1 MASSS
6 GTAASGPAAA
16 PLVSASAAPLAP
28 SAWDKFKE
36 YLLVP
41 FDKAIIKTAPEI
53 GHLAPV
59 IFTMGAL
66 FVSFITLNYPL
77 FVFSLSSAEAFLVY
91 NAIST
96 AATYT
101 ATPFTATK
109 ETPGEQ
115 GKQSKCSSVFQSM
128 NPSRFKYFMSHG
140 IVKEFPNSPL
150 YFISFAAAYCL
161 QSMSFFSEEASEL
174 GPQYSNRQYI
184 GILATALFITLYSI
198 YLLAYGCDGVFNLL
212 ITIIIGLVVG
222 YLICYQNYFLLG
234 KTGVDL
240 LFIPPI
246 ARRSGMDYICV
257 TTNTPNK

>member
-6 GTAASGPAAA
+6 GPAASGLAAA
-16 PLVSASAAPLAP
+16 PVASPGPLAP
-28 SAWDKFKE
+28 SGWDKFKE

-41 FDKAIIKTAPEI
+41 FDKAIIKTAPEL
-53 GHLAPV
+53 GHLSPV
-59 IFTMGAL
+59 IFTIGSL

-77 FVFSLSSAEAFLVY
+77 FVFSLSSVEAFLVY

-96 AATYT
+96 AAAYT
-101 ATPFTATK
+101 ITPFTQTSGQEK
-109 ETPGEQ
+109 EH
-115 GKQSKCSSVFQSM
+115 CSSFFQSM

-140 IVKEFPNSPL
+140 TVKEFPNSPL
-150 YFISFAAAYCL
+150 YFISFAASYCL

-184 GILATALFITLYSI
+184 GILATLLFITLYSI
-198 YLLAYGCDGVFNLL
+198 YLVAYGCDGVFNLL
-212 ITIIIGLVVG
+212 ITIIIGLLVG

>member
-6 GTAASGPAAA
+6 LSASPAASVDSPG
-16 PLVSASAAPLAP
+16 PLAP
-28 SAWDKFKE
+28 SGWDKFKE

-41 FDKAIIKTAPEI
+41 FDKAIIKTAPEL
-53 GHLAPV
+53 GHLSPV
-59 IFTMGAL
+59 IFTIGSL

-77 FVFSLSSAEAFLVY
+77 FVFSLSSVEAFLVY

-96 AATYT
+96 AAAYT
-101 ATPFTATK
+101 VTPFTQTSGQEK
-109 ETPGEQ
+109 EQ
-115 GKQSKCSSVFQSM
+115 CSSFFQSM

-140 IVKEFPNSPL
+140 TVKEFPNSPL
-150 YFISFAAAYCL
+150 YFISFAASYCL

-184 GILATALFITLYSI
+184 GILATLLFITLYSI
-198 YLLAYGCDGVFNLL
+198 YLVAYGCDGVFNLL
-212 ITIIIGLVVG
+212 VTIIIGLLVG

>member
-1 MASSS
+1 
-6 GTAASGPAAA
+6 
-16 PLVSASAAPLAP
+16 
-28 SAWDKFKE
+28 
-36 YLLVP
+36 
-41 FDKAIIKTAPEI
+41 
-53 GHLAPV
+53 
-59 IFTMGAL
+59 
-66 FVSFITLNYPL
+66 
-77 FVFSLSSAEAFLVY
+77 
-91 NAIST
+91 
-96 AATYT
+96 
-101 ATPFTATK
+101 
-109 ETPGEQ
+109 
-115 GKQSKCSSVFQSM
+115 
-128 NPSRFKYFMSHG
+128 MSHG